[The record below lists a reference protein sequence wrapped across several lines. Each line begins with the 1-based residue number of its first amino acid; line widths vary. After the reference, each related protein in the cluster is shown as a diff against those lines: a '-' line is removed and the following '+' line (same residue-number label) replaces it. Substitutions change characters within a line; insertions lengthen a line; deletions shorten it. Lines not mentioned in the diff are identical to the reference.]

1 MRTSFTRSLRAI
13 EGEGRGP
20 ARWVAPLA
28 LVFLAGW
35 GLWMVRARIPLF
47 AASVEARLVRER
59 AVYPIQ
65 SSVDGRVIAVHVG
78 LEQPVEAGAL
88 LIELDPTE
96 RQLALDEERARLAA
110 LEAEIEAART
120 AVTALETALEES
132 HASATAEG
140 REAEVELE
148 VRTLSRTFADE
159 EAQRLTQ
166 LETTGDVSK
175 LTASRSRTEAEKA
188 RVAIRAQEATLARL
202 EQDARR
208 DERDR
213 MAELAER
220 RRELAER
227 EGQRSVHAASI
238 ARLEHELAARRL
250 CAPSAGTVAELARLA
265 PGSVVHAGEPLGAV
279 VADGR
284 LAVEADFEP
293 AEALGRVRLGQS
305 AELALAGFPAAEFGR
320 LPLEVER
327 IASEARDGRIRVEL
341 ALASTAGA
349 RVPLEHG
356 LPGAVRIE
364 VERTSPAELV
374 LRAVGGAL
382 GLSRAKSDG

>member
-1 MRTSFTRSLRAI
+1 
-13 EGEGRGP
+13 
-20 ARWVAPLA
+20 VAPLA

-65 SSVDGRVIAVHVG
+65 SSVDGRVIAVHVS

-96 RQLALDEERARLAA
+96 RQLALDEERARLGA

-213 MAELAER
+213 LAELAER

-265 PGSVVHAGEPLGAV
+265 PGASSMPASRSAPWSPTAGSPSRPTSSRPRPWGACASARAPSSRWRASRRRSSAGCRSRSSASRARRATAASASSSRWRRRRVHAC
-279 VADGR
+279 R
-284 LAVEADFEP
+284 
-293 AEALGRVRLGQS
+293 S
-305 AELALAGFPAAEFGR
+305 
-320 LPLEVER
+320 
-327 IASEARDGRIRVEL
+327 
-341 ALASTAGA
+341 ST
-349 RVPLEHG
+349 VS
-356 LPGAVRIE
+356 PGAVRIE